1 MPRLEIILAQIEQ
14 NARILSELYAT
25 RGVSLMG
32 VSKAVLGDP
41 AIAQAMIQGGVNF
54 IADSRLENL
63 ARMRKAGLKTQLV
76 LLRTA
81 LSQAEA
87 VVRVADISLNTEFA
101 TLKCLSYH
109 AEQQRRQ
116 HQVIVMVELG
126 DLREG
131 VMPCDLPQ
139 FIQQT
144 LSLPNL
150 KLVGIGC
157 NLACYG
163 AIKPNERNMAKLSQI
178 VSDLERK
185 FGLDLRIH
193 SGGNSANYQWFKT
206 AQSLGNI
213 NNIRLGESILLGCDT
228 ANSNAIPGLHHQ
240 AFQLVAEVIE
250 SKAKPSLP
258 WGEVCQDAFGSVP
271 QFRDR
276 GSEQRT
282 IVALGKQDI
291 ASGSLQSK
299 QQLDIL
305 GASSDHLILS
315 GQQPFPI
322 GQELQFSLDYGG
334 LLAAMTSPFVEK
346 RFVHTLE

>member
-1 MPRLEIILAQIEQ
+1 
-14 NARILSELYAT
+14 
-25 RGVSLMG
+25 MG

-41 AIAQAMIQGGVNF
+41 AIAQAMIQGGVSF

-63 ARMRKAGLKTQLV
+63 ERMRKAGLKTQLV

-81 LSQAEA
+81 LSEAET
-87 VVRVADISLNTEFA
+87 VVRVADISLNTEFE
-101 TLKCLSYH
+101 TLKRLSHY
-109 AEQQRRQ
+109 AGQQRRQ

-131 VMPCDLPQ
+131 VMPRDLPQ
-139 FIQQT
+139 FVQQT
-144 LSLPNL
+144 LVLPNL

-163 AIKPNERNMAKLSQI
+163 AIRPNEKKMAELSQL
-178 VSDLERK
+178 VSDLEHQ
-185 FGLDLRIH
+185 FCLDFSIC

-206 AQSLGNI
+206 AQSLGSI
-213 NNIRLGESILLGCDT
+213 NNLRLGESILLGCDT
-228 ANSNAIPGLHHQ
+228 ANRSAIPGLHHQ

-258 WGEVCQDAFGSVP
+258 WGEVCQDAFGQVP
-271 QFRDR
+271 QFSDR
-276 GSEQRT
+276 GIEQRT

-291 ASGSLQSK
+291 ASASLQSK
-299 QQLDIL
+299 QRLNIL
-305 GASSDHLILS
+305 GASSDHLIL
-315 GQQPFPI
+315 GGEQLFTI
-322 GQELQFSLDYGG
+322 GQELQFGLDYGG

-346 RFVHTLE
+346 RFVSV

>member
-1 MPRLEIILAQIEQ
+1 
-14 NARILSELYAT
+14 
-25 RGVSLMG
+25 MG

-41 AIAQAMIQGGVNF
+41 AIAQAMIQGGVSF

-63 ARMRKAGLKTQLV
+63 ERMRKAGLKTQLV

-81 LSQAEA
+81 LSEAEA
-87 VVRVADISLNTEFA
+87 AVRVADISLNTEFE
-101 TLKCLSYH
+101 TLKRLSHY

-131 VMPCDLPQ
+131 VMPRDLPQ
-139 FIQQT
+139 FVQQT
-144 LSLPNL
+144 LTLPNL
-150 KLVGIGC
+150 KLVGVGC

-163 AIKPNERNMAKLSQI
+163 AIKPSEKNMAELSQL
-178 VSDLERK
+178 VSDLERQ
-185 FGLDLRIH
+185 FCLDLSIH

-206 AQSLGNI
+206 ALSLGNI
-213 NNIRLGESILLGCDT
+213 NNLRLGESILLGCDT
-228 ANSNAIPGLHHQ
+228 VNRIAISGLHHQ

-250 SKAKPSLP
+250 SKTKPSLP

-271 QFRDR
+271 QFSDR
-276 GSEQRT
+276 GIENRT

-291 ASGSLQSK
+291 ASASLQSK
-299 QQLDIL
+299 QKLNIL
-305 GASSDHLILS
+305 GASSDHLIL
-315 GQQPFPI
+315 GGEQLFTI

-346 RFVHTLE
+346 RFVSV

>member
-1 MPRLEIILAQIEQ
+1 
-14 NARILSELYAT
+14 
-25 RGVSLMG
+25 MG

-41 AIAQAMIQGGVNF
+41 AIAQAMIQGGVSF

-63 ARMRKAGLKTQLV
+63 ERMRKAGLKTQLV

-81 LSQAEA
+81 LSEAEA
-87 VVRVADISLNTEFA
+87 AVRVADISLNTEFE
-101 TLKCLSYH
+101 TLKRLSHY

-131 VMPCDLPQ
+131 VMPRDLPQ
-139 FIQQT
+139 FVQRTLT
-144 LSLPNL
+144 LSNL
-150 KLVGIGC
+150 KLVGVGC

-163 AIKPNERNMAKLSQI
+163 AIKPSEKNMAELSQL
-178 VSDLERK
+178 VSDLERQ
-185 FGLDLRIH
+185 FCLDLSIH

-213 NNIRLGESILLGCDT
+213 NNLRLGESILLGCDT
-228 ANSNAIPGLHHQ
+228 VNRIAIPGLHHQ

-250 SKAKPSLP
+250 SKTKPSLP

-271 QFRDR
+271 QFSER
-276 GSEQRT
+276 GIENRT

-291 ASGSLQSK
+291 ASASLQSK
-299 QQLDIL
+299 QKLNIL
-305 GASSDHLILS
+305 GASSDHLIL
-315 GQQPFPI
+315 GGEQLFTI

-346 RFVHTLE
+346 RFVSV